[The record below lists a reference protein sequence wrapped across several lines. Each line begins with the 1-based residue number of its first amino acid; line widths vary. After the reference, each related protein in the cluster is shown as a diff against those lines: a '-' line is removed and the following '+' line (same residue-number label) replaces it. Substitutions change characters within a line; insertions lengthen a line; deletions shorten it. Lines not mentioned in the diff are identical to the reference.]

1 VPSSLGQLD
10 RLADLARTLAGAWGA
25 RARSSTSTGQER
37 AILRLFGV
45 RGLDRAGHPLA
56 AEVVERYAGQHPERL
71 AGGVALPFA
80 MALLEYDLA
89 PQDLA
94 LDVASGAVDLAL
106 EAELLG
112 QADRRATAEVE
123 ARRLAST
130 AFDRIDA
137 NRTARRELIDVFGE
151 PPGTWVGTTLARPT
165 AAPALDEAVAL
176 VRAGFDLVRVEVP
189 VGWELATRLLD
200 AGLGADPGAREAGD
214 RLGDEAWEPA
224 PTGSQRGLGALRHAL
239 DEAAAERRSYVRLA
253 TAAPALAA
261 PEQAVVAAFERVDV
275 VEADPLSEI
284 VAGRVD
290 PDRALADHAFAHR
303 LVNRAGALL
312 LVDAG
317 PLVVAPDLARGVPS
331 DPATRAGRALALQL
345 LAVALARGDGLPAD
359 RIVVSALPA
368 WLAEEPDQVAT
379 AVAEVTVRRA
389 LLPEHP
395 LAFTEPPN
403 IDRHRP
409 PAWPYLVAAALS
421 REPSGRPDPSTSLL
435 LRATPPGD
443 GRRSLLEAR
452 SAAAVAAELAR
463 SVSGTGLAGSAL
475 AHGRGTVSAAIATLE
490 RLADGGWPSV
500 LGETPAGARRDRPR
514 LGADAVTERIETFDP
529 LADAPVGDR
538 DPAGGDPAPA
548 AAARRS
554 TRRT

>member
-1 VPSSLGQLD
+1 MPTSLGDLD
-10 RLADLARTLAGAWGA
+10 RLSDLATTIAGAWGA

-71 AGGVALPFA
+71 AGGIALPFA

-89 PQDLA
+89 PQQLA
-94 LDVASGAVDLAL
+94 LDVASGAVDLAF

-112 QADRRATAEVE
+112 QPDRRAVAEVE
-123 ARRLAST
+123 ARRLT
-130 AFDRIDA
+130 AAAYERIDA
-137 NRTARRELIDVFGE
+137 NRTARHELLDLLGE
-151 PPGTWVGTTLARPT
+151 PAGPWVGTTLSRPT
-165 AAPALDEAVAL
+165 AAPALEEAIGL
-176 VRAGFDLVRVEVP
+176 VRDGFDLLRVEVP

-200 AGLGADPGAREAGD
+200 AGMSGVASDQDPAD

-224 PTGSQRGLGALRHAL
+224 PTGSQRALAALRHAL

-303 LVNRAGALL
+303 LIQRGGATL
-312 LVDAG
+312 LVGAG
-317 PLVVAPDLARGVPS
+317 PLVVAPDLARGLPS

-345 LAVALARGDGLPAD
+345 LGVAIARADGLPAD
-359 RIVVSALPA
+359 RIVVSALPT
-368 WLAEEPDQVAT
+368 WLTDEPDPIPS
-379 AVAEVTVRRA
+379 AVAEVSVRRE
-389 LLPEHP
+389 LLPGHL
-395 LAFTEPPN
+395 LAFAETAGAE
-403 IDRHRP
+403 RAHP
-409 PAWPYLVAAALS
+409 PAWPYLITAALS
-421 REPSGRPDPSTSLL
+421 RGTTSDGAPGPLL
-435 LRATPPGD
+435 LRTTPTGD
-443 GRRSLLEAR
+443 GPRRLHEAR
-452 SAAAVAAELAR
+452 SAAMVAAELAR
-463 SVSGTGLAGSAL
+463 SVRGGQLEGAAL
-475 AHGRGTVSAAIATLE
+475 AHAKGAVSAAIATLE

-500 LGETPAGARRDRPR
+500 LGETPSGARRDRPR
-514 LGADAVTERIETFDP
+514 LGADAVTERTESFDP
-529 LADAPVGDR
+529 LADPTAPVQG
-538 DPAGGDPAPA
+538 
-548 AAARRS
+548 RR
-554 TRRT
+554 